1 MKRTSIAEAAGT
13 SLQGYIRTTYRDL
26 VKFFG
31 EPIQHYGGKT
41 NVEWILKS
49 DDGQVITIYDW
60 KVPRY
65 AWSDNQIFEFN
76 VGGKSEKVLDAL
88 FAFFAQKEEKA

>member
-31 EPIQHYGGKT
+31 EPINRDGYKT
-41 NVEWILKS
+41 NVEWVLKS
-49 DDGQVITIYDW
+49 DDGQIITIYDW
-60 KVPRY
+60 KVSRD
-65 AWSDNQIFEFN
+65 AWNKDQTFQFN
-76 VGGKSEKVLDAL
+76 VGGRSQKVLDAL